1 MSSRT
6 ERWEFS
12 ALKDQKIFD
21 KGFTYL
27 EERSRETGIMVAGAD
42 EAGRGPLAGPV
53 VAAAVIMPNDH
64 FIEGIDDSKKL
75 TEKKREKL
83 FDLITS
89 DAISYGVG
97 IVSNE
102 EIDATNI
109 LIATRKAFAMAIEQL
124 KKPYVLYTD
133 YITGLDSSISYT
145 AFVKG
150 DASVY
155 SIAAASIIAKV
166 TRDRILTEYS
176 EMYPEYGFEKH
187 KGYGTKLHYEAI
199 QKYGLLPVH
208 RKSFLKKYLTT
219 DN

>member
-89 DAISYGVG
+89 EAISYGVG

-109 LIATRKAFAMAIEQL
+109 LIATRKAFAIAIGQL

-133 YITGLDSSISYT
+133 YITGLDPSISYT

-155 SIAAASIIAKV
+155 SIAASSIIAKV

>member
-12 ALKDQKIFD
+12 ALKNQKIFD

-27 EERSRETGIMVAGAD
+27 EERSRETGIMIAGAD

-89 DAISYGVG
+89 EAISYGVG

-109 LIATRKAFAMAIEQL
+109 LIATRKAFAIAIGQL

-133 YITGLDSSISYT
+133 YITGLDPSISYT

-199 QKYGLLPVH
+199 QKFGLLPVH

>member
-109 LIATRKAFAMAIEQL
+109 LIATRKAFAIAIGQL
-124 KKPYVLYTD
+124 RKPYVLYTD
-133 YITGLDSSISYT
+133 YITGLDPSISYT

-176 EMYPEYGFEKH
+176 KMYPEYGFEKH

>member
-109 LIATRKAFAMAIEQL
+109 LIATRKAFAIAIGQL

-133 YITGLDSSISYT
+133 YITGLDPSISYT

>member
-1 MSSRT
+1 MSSKT

-27 EERSRETGIMVAGAD
+27 EERSKETGIMVAGAD

-53 VAAAVIMPNDH
+53 VAAAVIMPNDR

-133 YITGLDSSISYT
+133 YITGLDPSISYT

-176 EMYPEYGFEKH
+176 EMYPQYGFEKH

>member
-75 TEKKREKL
+75 TEKREAL
-83 FDLITS
+83 
-89 DAISYGVG
+89 
-97 IVSNE
+97 
-102 EIDATNI
+102 
-109 LIATRKAFAMAIEQL
+109 
-124 KKPYVLYTD
+124 
-133 YITGLDSSISYT
+133 
-145 AFVKG
+145 
-150 DASVY
+150 
-155 SIAAASIIAKV
+155 
-166 TRDRILTEYS
+166 
-176 EMYPEYGFEKH
+176 
-187 KGYGTKLHYEAI
+187 
-199 QKYGLLPVH
+199 
-208 RKSFLKKYLTT
+208 
-219 DN
+219 

>member
-89 DAISYGVG
+89 EAISYGVG

-109 LIATRKAFAMAIEQL
+109 LIATRKAFVIAIGQL

-133 YITGLDSSISYT
+133 YITGLDPSISYT

-166 TRDRILTEYS
+166 TRDRILTKYS